1 MQILIRSKIVKVLD
15 DIFIQMC
22 NGLDTF
28 QIYILYIIYSFEH
41 QNAKTHIFILMY
53 SLGLGSKYSKI
64 VECYHWLGVQNI
76 R

>member
-28 QIYILYIIYSFEH
+28 QIYIVLNIRMLKHTFLYF
-41 QNAKTHIFILMY
+41 MY
-53 SLGLGSKYSKI
+53 CLGSKYSKI

-76 R
+76 RCIN